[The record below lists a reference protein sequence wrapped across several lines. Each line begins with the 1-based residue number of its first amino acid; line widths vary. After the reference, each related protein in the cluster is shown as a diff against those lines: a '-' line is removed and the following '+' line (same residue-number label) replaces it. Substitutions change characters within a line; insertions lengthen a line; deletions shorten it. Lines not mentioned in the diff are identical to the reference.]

1 MIDAISKL
9 VESGAISEDTQ
20 KSIQEAWDLKVKE
33 NRETVGAELREEF
46 AKRYEHD
53 KSNMIEAIDS
63 MMNEKLSEEI
73 TKFVEDRKAL
83 AQEKIAYKENV
94 GKHSAKLESFI
105 LSKLSE
111 ELKELHSDRK
121 GVHENFTKLEEFVVN
136 ALAKE
141 IKEFHEDKKGVV
153 ETKVKLVAEA
163 KKQMAKMK
171 EAFIKKSAKVV
182 ENAVVKK
189 LGEELTQLKEDITK
203 ARNVNFGKKIFEAF
217 ASEYQN
223 SYLNEKS
230 ETAKLMKVV
239 DETALKLAEELKSLK
254 EDITAAREVNFGK
267 KIFEAFASEYQNSY
281 LNEKSETAKL
291 MKVVDE
297 TTLKLKDAEK
307 AVEEKKAVIESKE
320 AEAKRQ
326 SDLMERKEKMAEM
339 LKPLGKTK
347 GEVMAQLLESVQTDK
362 LQASFDKY
370 LPHVMAEKPV
380 ASTKQV
386 ISEAKGDRAVR
397 EDAELTNIRKLA
409 GI

>member
-9 VESGAISEDTQ
+9 VESGAISEDVQ
-20 KSIQEAWDLKVKE
+20 KGIQEAWDLKIKE
-33 NRETVGAELREEF
+33 NKEQVGAELREEF

-53 KSNMIEAIDS
+53 KANMIEAIDT

-105 LSKLSE
+105 LSKLNE

-121 GVHENFTKLEEFVVN
+121 GVHENFKKMEEFVVN

-171 EAFIKKSAKVV
+171 EAFITRSAKVV
-182 ENAVVKK
+182 ETAVNK
-189 LGEELTQLKEDITK
+189 
-203 ARNVNFGKKIFEAF
+203 
-217 ASEYQN
+217 
-223 SYLNEKS
+223 
-230 ETAKLMKVV
+230 
-239 DETALKLAEELKSLK
+239 KLAEELKGLK

-281 LNEKSETAKL
+281 LNEKSESAKL

-307 AVEEKKAVIESKE
+307 AVEEKQAVIESKD

-326 SDLMERKEKMAEM
+326 ADLMERKEKMAEM
-339 LKPLGKTK
+339 LKPLGKEK
-347 GEVMAQLLESVQTDK
+347 SEVMSQLLESVQTDK
-362 LQASFDKY
+362 LEASFNKY
-370 LPHVMAEKPV
+370 LPHVMADKAVPGK
-380 ASTKQV
+380 TKV
-386 ISEAKGDRAVR
+386 LSESGGDRAKR
-397 EDAELTNIRKLA
+397 EDAEITNIRHLA

>member
-9 VESGAISEDTQ
+9 VESGAISEDVQ
-20 KSIQEAWDLKVKE
+20 KGIQEAWDSKIKE
-33 NRETVGAELREEF
+33 NKEVVGAELREEF

-105 LSKLSE
+105 LSKLNE
-111 ELKELHSDRK
+111 ELKELHGDRK
-121 GVHENFTKLEEFVVN
+121 GVHENFKKMEEFVVN

-171 EAFIKKSAKVV
+171 EAFVTKSAKVV
-182 ENAVVKK
+182 ENAVNKK
-189 LGEELTQLKEDITK
+189 LSEELKSLKEDITA
-203 ARNVNFGKKIFEAF
+203 ARTVNFGKKIFEAF

-239 DETALKLAEELKSLK
+239 DETALKL
-254 EDITAAREVNFGK
+254 
-267 KIFEAFASEYQNSY
+267 
-281 LNEKSETAKL
+281 
-291 MKVVDE
+291 
-297 TTLKLKDAEK
+297 KDAEK

-326 SDLMERKEKMAEM
+326 ADLMERKEKMAEM
-339 LKPLGKTK
+339 LKPLGKNK
-347 GEVMAQLLESVQTDK
+347 SEVMSQLLESVQTEK

-370 LPHVMAEKPV
+370 LPHVMADKPV
-380 ASTKQV
+380 AEQKQV
-386 ISEAKGDRAVR
+386 ISEAKGDRAQR
-397 EDAELTNIRKLA
+397 EDADLTNIRKLA

>member
-9 VESGAISEDTQ
+9 VESGAISEDVQ
-20 KSIQEAWDLKVKE
+20 KGIQEAWDSKIKE
-33 NRETVGAELREEF
+33 NKEVVGAELREEF

-53 KSNMIEAIDS
+53 KANMIEAIDS

-94 GKHSAKLESFI
+94 GKHSAKLESFM

-111 ELKELHSDRK
+111 ELKELHGDRK
-121 GVHENFTKLEEFVVN
+121 GVHENFKKMEEFVVG

-171 EAFIKKSAKVV
+171 EAFITRSAKVV
-182 ENAVVKK
+182 ESAVNKK
-189 LGEELTQLKEDITK
+189 LAEELKSLKEDITA
-203 ARNVNFGKKIFEAF
+203 ARTVNFGKKIFEAF

-239 DETALKLAEELKSLK
+239 DETALKL
-254 EDITAAREVNFGK
+254 
-267 KIFEAFASEYQNSY
+267 
-281 LNEKSETAKL
+281 
-291 MKVVDE
+291 
-297 TTLKLKDAEK
+297 KDAEK
-307 AVEEKKAVIESKE
+307 AIEEKQAVIESKE
-320 AEAKRQ
+320 AESKRQ
-326 SDLMERKEKMAEM
+326 ADLMERKEKMAEM
-339 LKPLGKTK
+339 LKPLGKEK
-347 GEVMAQLLESVQTDK
+347 SEVMSQLLESVQTAK
-362 LQASFDKY
+362 LQSSFDKY
-370 LPHVMAEKPV
+370 LPHVMADKAV
-380 ASTKQV
+380 TKEGAK
-386 ISEAKGDRAVR
+386 ILSESGGDRAQR
-397 EDAELTNIRKLA
+397 EDADLTNIRKLA

>member
-9 VESGAISEDTQ
+9 VESGAISEDVQ
-20 KSIQEAWDLKVKE
+20 KGIEAWDLKIKE
-33 NRETVGAELREEF
+33 NKEVVGAELREEF

-53 KSNMIEAIDS
+53 KANMIEAIDS

-105 LSKLSE
+105 LNKLSE

-121 GVHENFTKLEEFVVN
+121 GVHENFKKMEEFVVG

-171 EAFIKKSAKVV
+171 EAFITRSAKVV
-182 ENAVVKK
+182 ESAVNK
-189 LGEELTQLKEDITK
+189 
-203 ARNVNFGKKIFEAF
+203 
-217 ASEYQN
+217 
-223 SYLNEKS
+223 
-230 ETAKLMKVV
+230 
-239 DETALKLAEELKSLK
+239 KLAEELKSLK
-254 EDITAAREVNFGK
+254 EDITAARTVNFGK

-297 TTLKLKDAEK
+297 TTMKLKDAEK
-307 AVEEKKAVIESKE
+307 AVEEKQAVIESKE
-320 AEAKRQ
+320 AESKRQ
-326 SDLMERKEKMAEM
+326 ADLMERKEKMAEM
-339 LKPLGKTK
+339 LKPLGKDK
-347 GEVMAQLLESVQTDK
+347 SEVMSQLLESVQTAK
-362 LQASFDKY
+362 LQSSFDKY
-370 LPHVMAEKPV
+370 LPHVMADKAVTREGAKV
-380 ASTKQV
+380 L
-386 ISEAKGDRAVR
+386 SESGGDRAQR
-397 EDAELTNIRKLA
+397 EDADLTNIRKLA

>member
-9 VESGAISEDTQ
+9 VESGVIGEET
-20 KSIQEAWDLKVKE
+20 KVSIEEAWNAKVKE
-33 NRETVGAELREEF
+33 NRDQVTAELREEF

-53 KSNMIEAIDS
+53 KSNMIEAIDK
-63 MMNEKLSEEI
+63 MMTEKLSEEI

-94 GKHSAKLESFI
+94 GKHSAKLEEFI
-105 LSKLSE
+105 LSKLTE
-111 ELKELHSDRK
+111 ELKELHTDRK
-121 GVHENFTKLEEFVVN
+121 GVHENFKKMEEFVVN

-171 EAFIKKSAKVV
+171 EAFITRSAKVV
-182 ENAVVKK
+182 ESAVNK
-189 LGEELTQLKEDITK
+189 
-203 ARNVNFGKKIFEAF
+203 
-217 ASEYQN
+217 
-223 SYLNEKS
+223 
-230 ETAKLMKVV
+230 
-239 DETALKLAEELKSLK
+239 KLAEELKALK
-254 EDITAAREVNFGK
+254 EDITAAREINFGK

-297 TTLKLKDAEK
+297 TTLKLRDAEK
-307 AVEEKKAVIESKE
+307 AVEEKQAVIESKE
-320 AEAKRQ
+320 AEARRQ
-326 SDLMERKEKMAEM
+326 ADLMERKEKMAEM
-339 LKPLGKTK
+339 LKPLGKEK
-347 GEVMAQLLESVQTDK
+347 SEVMSQLLESVQTAN

-370 LPHVMAEKPV
+370 LPHVMADK
-380 ASTKQV
+380 AMTKE
-386 ISEAKGDRAVR
+386 SAKVLTESGGDRGQR
-397 EDAELTNIRKLA
+397 EDADLNNIRKLA

>member
-9 VESGAISEDTQ
+9 VESGAISEDVQ
-20 KSIQEAWDLKVKE
+20 KGIQEAWDLKIKE
-33 NRETVGAELREEF
+33 NKEVVGAELREEF

-53 KSNMIEAIDS
+53 KANMIEAIDS

-105 LSKLSE
+105 LSKLTE
-111 ELKELHSDRK
+111 ELKELHIDRK
-121 GVHENFTKLEEFVVN
+121 GVHENFKKMEEFVVG

-171 EAFIKKSAKVV
+171 EAFITRSAKVV
-182 ENAVVKK
+182 ESAVNKK
-189 LGEELTQLKEDITK
+189 LAEELKSLKEDITS
-203 ARNVNFGKKIFEAF
+203 AREINFGKKIFEAF

-230 ETAKLMKVV
+230 ET
-239 DETALKLAEELKSLK
+239 S
-254 EDITAAREVNFGK
+254 
-267 KIFEAFASEYQNSY
+267 
-281 LNEKSETAKL
+281 KL

-297 TTLKLKDAEK
+297 TTLKLKNAEK
-307 AVEEKKAVIESKE
+307 AVEEKQAVIESKE
-320 AEAKRQ
+320 AESKRQ
-326 SDLMERKEKMAEM
+326 ADLMERKEKMAEM
-339 LKPLGKTK
+339 LKPLGKEK
-347 GEVMAQLLESVQTDK
+347 SEVMSQLLESVQTAK
-362 LQASFDKY
+362 LQSSFDKY
-370 LPHVMAEKPV
+370 LPHVMAEKAV
-380 ASTKQV
+380 ETGKQV
-386 ISEAKGDRAVR
+386 ISESSGDRAQR
-397 EDAELTNIRKLA
+397 EDADLTNIRKLA

>member
-9 VESGAISEDTQ
+9 VESGAISEDVQ
-20 KSIQEAWDLKVKE
+20 KGIQEAWDLKIKE
-33 NRETVGAELREEF
+33 NKEVVGAELREEF

-105 LSKLSE
+105 LNKLSE

-121 GVHENFTKLEEFVVN
+121 GVHENFKKMEEFVVG

-153 ETKVKLVAEA
+153 ETKVKLVDEA

-171 EAFIKKSAKVV
+171 EAFITRSAKVV
-182 ENAVVKK
+182 ESAVNK
-189 LGEELTQLKEDITK
+189 
-203 ARNVNFGKKIFEAF
+203 
-217 ASEYQN
+217 
-223 SYLNEKS
+223 
-230 ETAKLMKVV
+230 
-239 DETALKLAEELKSLK
+239 KLAEELKSLK
-254 EDITAAREVNFGK
+254 EDITAARTVNFGK

-297 TTLKLKDAEK
+297 TTMKLKDAEK
-307 AVEEKKAVIESKE
+307 AIEEKQAVIESKE
-320 AEAKRQ
+320 AESKRQ
-326 SDLMERKEKMAEM
+326 ADLMERKEKMAEM
-339 LKPLGKTK
+339 LKPLGKDK
-347 GEVMAQLLESVQTDK
+347 SEVMSQLLESVSTAK
-362 LQASFDKY
+362 LEASFNKY
-370 LPHVMAEKPV
+370 LPHVMADKAVTREGAKV
-380 ASTKQV
+380 L
-386 ISEAKGDRAVR
+386 SESGGDRAQR
-397 EDAELTNIRKLA
+397 EDADLTNIRKLA

>member
-9 VESGAISEDTQ
+9 VESGAISEDVQ
-20 KSIQEAWDLKVKE
+20 KGIQEAWDSKIKE
-33 NRETVGAELREEF
+33 NKEVVGAELREEF

-94 GKHSAKLESFI
+94 GKHSAKLENFM

-111 ELKELHSDRK
+111 ELKELHGDRK
-121 GVHENFTKLEEFVVN
+121 GVHENFKKMEEFVVG

-171 EAFIKKSAKVV
+171 EAFITRSAKVV
-182 ENAVVKK
+182 ESAVNK
-189 LGEELTQLKEDITK
+189 
-203 ARNVNFGKKIFEAF
+203 
-217 ASEYQN
+217 
-223 SYLNEKS
+223 
-230 ETAKLMKVV
+230 
-239 DETALKLAEELKSLK
+239 KLAEELSALK
-254 EDITAAREVNFGK
+254 EDITAARTVNFGK

-297 TTLKLKDAEK
+297 TTMKLKDAEK

-339 LKPLGKTK
+339 LKPLGKEK
-347 GEVMAQLLESVQTDK
+347 SEVMSQLLESVQTTK

-370 LPHVMAEKPV
+370 LPHVMADKPV
-380 ASTKQV
+380 AEQKQV
-386 ISEAKGDRAVR
+386 ISEAAGDRAQR
-397 EDAELTNIRKLA
+397 EDADLTNIRKLA

>member
-9 VESGAISEDTQ
+9 VESGAISEDVQ
-20 KSIQEAWDLKVKE
+20 KGIQEAWDLKIKE
-33 NRETVGAELREEF
+33 NKEVVGAELREEF

-105 LSKLSE
+105 LNKLSE
-111 ELKELHSDRK
+111 ELKELHGDRK
-121 GVHENFTKLEEFVVN
+121 SVHENFKKMEEFVVG

-171 EAFIKKSAKVV
+171 EAFITRSAKVV
-182 ENAVVKK
+182 ESAVNK
-189 LGEELTQLKEDITK
+189 
-203 ARNVNFGKKIFEAF
+203 
-217 ASEYQN
+217 
-223 SYLNEKS
+223 
-230 ETAKLMKVV
+230 
-239 DETALKLAEELKSLK
+239 KLAEELKSLK
-254 EDITAAREVNFGK
+254 EDITAARTVNFGK

-297 TTLKLKDAEK
+297 TTMKLKDAEK
-307 AVEEKKAVIESKE
+307 AIEEKQAVIESKE
-320 AEAKRQ
+320 AESKRQ
-326 SDLMERKEKMAEM
+326 ADLMERKEKMAEM
-339 LKPLGKTK
+339 LKPLGKDK
-347 GEVMAQLLESVQTDK
+347 SEEMSQLLESVQTDK
-362 LQASFDKY
+362 LEASFNKY
-370 LPHVMAEKPV
+370 LPHVMADKAVTREGAKV
-380 ASTKQV
+380 L
-386 ISEAKGDRAVR
+386 SESGGDRAQR
-397 EDAELTNIRKLA
+397 EDADLTNIRKLA

>member
-9 VESGAISEDTQ
+9 VESGAISEDV
-20 KSIQEAWDLKVKE
+20 KNSIQEAWDSKIKE
-33 NRETVGAELREEF
+33 NKEQVGAELREEF

-53 KSNMIEAIDS
+53 KANMIEAIDK

-105 LSKLSE
+105 LNKLSE

-121 GVHENFTKLEEFVVN
+121 GVHENFKKMEEFVVG

-171 EAFIKKSAKVV
+171 EAFITRSAKVV
-182 ENAVVKK
+182 ENAVNTK
-189 LGEELTQLKEDITK
+189 LAEELKSLKEDITA
-203 ARNVNFGKKIFEAF
+203 AREINFGKKIFEAF

-230 ETAKLMKVV
+230 ET
-239 DETALKLAEELKSLK
+239 S
-254 EDITAAREVNFGK
+254 
-267 KIFEAFASEYQNSY
+267 
-281 LNEKSETAKL
+281 KL

-307 AVEEKKAVIESKE
+307 VIEEKQAVIESKE
-320 AEAKRQ
+320 AEARRQ
-326 SDLMERKEKMAEM
+326 ADLMERKEKMAEM
-339 LKPLGKTK
+339 LKPLGKDK
-347 GEVMAQLLESVQTDK
+347 SEVMSQLLESVQTDK
-362 LQASFDKY
+362 LEASFNKY
-370 LPHVMAEKPV
+370 LPHVMADKAV
-380 ASTKQV
+380 TKESAK
-386 ISEAKGDRAVR
+386 ILSESGGNRAQR
-397 EDAELTNIRKLA
+397 EDADLTNIRKLA

>member
-1 MIDAISKL
+1 
-9 VESGAISEDTQ
+9 
-20 KSIQEAWDLKVKE
+20 
-33 NRETVGAELREEF
+33 LREEF

-53 KSNMIEAIDS
+53 KANMIEAIDT

-105 LSKLSE
+105 LNKLSE

-121 GVHENFTKLEEFVVN
+121 GVHENFKKMEEFVVG

-171 EAFIKKSAKVV
+171 EAFITRSAKVV
-182 ENAVVKK
+182 ESAVNK
-189 LGEELTQLKEDITK
+189 
-203 ARNVNFGKKIFEAF
+203 
-217 ASEYQN
+217 
-223 SYLNEKS
+223 
-230 ETAKLMKVV
+230 
-239 DETALKLAEELKSLK
+239 KLAEELKSLK
-254 EDITAAREVNFGK
+254 EDITAARTVNFGK

-297 TTLKLKDAEK
+297 TTMKLKDAEK
-307 AVEEKKAVIESKE
+307 AIEEKQAVIESKE
-320 AEAKRQ
+320 AESKRQ
-326 SDLMERKEKMAEM
+326 ADLMERKEKMAEM
-339 LKPLGKTK
+339 LKPLGKDK
-347 GEVMAQLLESVQTDK
+347 SEVMSQLLESVQTDK
-362 LQASFDKY
+362 LEASFNKY
-370 LPHVMAEKPV
+370 LPHVMADKAVTREGAKV
-380 ASTKQV
+380 L
-386 ISEAKGDRAVR
+386 SESGGDRAQR
-397 EDAELTNIRKLA
+397 EDADLTNIRKLA

>member
-9 VESGAISEDTQ
+9 VESGAISEDVQ
-20 KSIQEAWDLKVKE
+20 KGIQEAWDLKIKE
-33 NRETVGAELREEF
+33 NKEVVGAELREEF

-53 KSNMIEAIDS
+53 KANMIEAIDS

-94 GKHSAKLESFI
+94 GKHSAKLESFM

-111 ELKELHSDRK
+111 ELKELHGDRK
-121 GVHENFTKLEEFVVN
+121 GVHENFKKMEEFVVG

-171 EAFIKKSAKVV
+171 EAFITRSAKVV
-182 ENAVVKK
+182 ESAVNKK
-189 LGEELTQLKEDITK
+189 LAEELKALKEDITS
-203 ARNVNFGKKIFEAF
+203 AREINFGKKIFEAF

-239 DETALKLAEELKSLK
+239 DETALKL
-254 EDITAAREVNFGK
+254 
-267 KIFEAFASEYQNSY
+267 
-281 LNEKSETAKL
+281 
-291 MKVVDE
+291 
-297 TTLKLKDAEK
+297 KDAEK
-307 AVEEKKAVIESKE
+307 AVEEKQAVIESKE
-320 AEAKRQ
+320 AESKRQ
-326 SDLMERKEKMAEM
+326 ADLMERKEKMAEM
-339 LKPLGKTK
+339 LKPLGKEK
-347 GEVMAQLLESVQTDK
+347 SEVMSQLLESVQTAK
-362 LQASFDKY
+362 LQSSFDKY
-370 LPHVMAEKPV
+370 LPHVMADKAVE
-380 ASTKQV
+380 TGKQV
-386 ISEAKGDRAVR
+386 ISESSGDRAQR
-397 EDAELTNIRKLA
+397 EDADLTNIRKLA

>member
-9 VESGAISEDTQ
+9 VESGAISEDVQ
-20 KSIQEAWDLKVKE
+20 KGIQEAWDLKIKE
-33 NRETVGAELREEF
+33 NKEQVGAELREEF

-53 KSNMIEAIDS
+53 KANMIEAIDT

-105 LSKLSE
+105 LSKLNE

-121 GVHENFTKLEEFVVN
+121 GVHENFKKMEEFVVN

-171 EAFIKKSAKVV
+171 EAFITRSAKVV
-182 ENAVVKK
+182 ESAVNK
-189 LGEELTQLKEDITK
+189 
-203 ARNVNFGKKIFEAF
+203 
-217 ASEYQN
+217 
-223 SYLNEKS
+223 
-230 ETAKLMKVV
+230 
-239 DETALKLAEELKSLK
+239 KLAEELKSLK

-307 AVEEKKAVIESKE
+307 VIEEKQAVIESKI
-320 AEAKRQ
+320 AESKRQ
-326 SDLMERKEKMAEM
+326 ADLMERKEKMAEM
-339 LKPLGKTK
+339 LKPLGKEK
-347 GEVMAQLLESVQTDK
+347 SEVMSQLLESVSTAK
-362 LQASFDKY
+362 LEASFNKY
-370 LPHVMAEKPV
+370 LPHVMADKAV
-380 ASTKQV
+380 TKEGAK
-386 ISEAKGDRAVR
+386 ILSESGGDRAQR
-397 EDAELTNIRKLA
+397 EDADLTNIRKLA

>member
-9 VESGAISEDTQ
+9 VESGAISEDVQ
-20 KSIQEAWDLKVKE
+20 KGIQEAWDSKIKE
-33 NRETVGAELREEF
+33 NKEVVGAELREEF

-105 LSKLSE
+105 LNKLSE
-111 ELKELHSDRK
+111 ELKELHGDRK
-121 GVHENFTKLEEFVVN
+121 NVHENFKKMEEFVVG

-171 EAFIKKSAKVV
+171 EAFITRSAKVV
-182 ENAVVKK
+182 ESAVNTK
-189 LGEELTQLKEDITK
+189 LAEELKGLKEDITA
-203 ARNVNFGKKIFEAF
+203 ARTVNFGKKIFEAF

-230 ETAKLMKVV
+230 ETSKLMKVV
-239 DETALKLAEELKSLK
+239 DETALKLA
-254 EDITAAREVNFGK
+254 
-267 KIFEAFASEYQNSY
+267 
-281 LNEKSETAKL
+281 
-291 MKVVDE
+291 
-297 TTLKLKDAEK
+297 DAEK
-307 AVEEKKAVIESKE
+307 VIEEKKAVIESKN
-320 AEAKRQ
+320 AESKRQ
-326 SDLMERKEKMAEM
+326 ADLMERKEKMAEM
-339 LKPLGKTK
+339 LKPLGKDK
-347 GEVMAQLLESVQTDK
+347 SEVMSQLLESVSTAK
-362 LQASFDKY
+362 LEASFNKY
-370 LPHVMAEKPV
+370 LPHVMADKAVTREGAKV
-380 ASTKQV
+380 L
-386 ISEAKGDRAVR
+386 SESGGDRAQR
-397 EDAELTNIRKLA
+397 EDADLTNIRKLA

>member
-9 VESGAISEDTQ
+9 VESGAISEDVRN
-20 KSIQEAWDLKVKE
+20 SIQEAWDNKIKE
-33 NRETVGAELREEF
+33 NKEQVGAELREEF

-53 KSNMIEAIDS
+53 KSNMIEAIDK

-105 LSKLSE
+105 LNKLSE

-121 GVHENFTKLEEFVVN
+121 GVHENFKKMEEFVVG

-171 EAFIKKSAKVV
+171 EAFITRSAKVV
-182 ENAVVKK
+182 ESAVNK
-189 LGEELTQLKEDITK
+189 
-203 ARNVNFGKKIFEAF
+203 
-217 ASEYQN
+217 
-223 SYLNEKS
+223 
-230 ETAKLMKVV
+230 
-239 DETALKLAEELKSLK
+239 KLAEELKSLK
-254 EDITAAREVNFGK
+254 EDITAARTVNFGK

-297 TTLKLKDAEK
+297 TTMKLKDAEK
-307 AVEEKKAVIESKE
+307 AIEEKQAVIESKE
-320 AEAKRQ
+320 AESKRQ
-326 SDLMERKEKMAEM
+326 ADLMERKEKMAEM
-339 LKPLGKTK
+339 LKPLGKDK
-347 GEVMAQLLESVQTDK
+347 SEVMSQLLESVSTAK
-362 LQASFDKY
+362 LEASFNKY
-370 LPHVMAEKPV
+370 LPHVMADKAVTREGAKV
-380 ASTKQV
+380 L
-386 ISEAKGDRAVR
+386 SESGGDRAQR
-397 EDAELTNIRKLA
+397 EDADLTNIRKLA

>member
-9 VESGAISEDTQ
+9 VESGAISEDV
-20 KSIQEAWDLKVKE
+20 KNSIQEAWDLKIKE
-33 NRETVGAELREEF
+33 NKEQVGAELREEF

-53 KSNMIEAIDS
+53 KANMIEAIDK

-105 LSKLSE
+105 LNKLSE

-121 GVHENFTKLEEFVVN
+121 GVHENFKKMEEFVVG

-171 EAFIKKSAKVV
+171 EAFITRSAKVV
-182 ENAVVKK
+182 ENAVNKK
-189 LGEELTQLKEDITK
+189 LAEELKSLKEDITA
-203 ARNVNFGKKIFEAF
+203 AREINFGKKIFEAF

-230 ETAKLMKVV
+230 ET
-239 DETALKLAEELKSLK
+239 S
-254 EDITAAREVNFGK
+254 
-267 KIFEAFASEYQNSY
+267 
-281 LNEKSETAKL
+281 KL

-307 AVEEKKAVIESKE
+307 VIEEKQAVIESKE
-320 AEAKRQ
+320 AEARRQ
-326 SDLMERKEKMAEM
+326 KDLMERKEKMAEM
-339 LKPLGKTK
+339 LKPLGKDK
-347 GEVMAQLLESVQTDK
+347 SEVMSQLLESVSTAK
-362 LQASFDKY
+362 LEASFNKY
-370 LPHVMAEKPV
+370 LPHVMADKAV
-380 ASTKQV
+380 TKEGAK
-386 ISEAKGDRAVR
+386 ILSESGGDRAQR
-397 EDAELTNIRKLA
+397 EDADLTNIRKLA